1 MAKWI
6 KNEFWNGYSV
16 FEKIFMLAMVLLQ
29 VVMYC
34 ITPDTIIGMVCGIAG
49 VICVVL
55 TAKGKISSYL
65 FNFIQMI
72 TYMIICWDAK
82 LFLEFGEQVF
92 YFVAC
97 IFGVFLCKK
106 NMATNDDGTE
116 QVLAKKFKPWHWV
129 VTIIVTVVTTVL
141 LGTFGNTILGSTL
154 PYLDAFTVAL
164 AVIAQL
170 LMVWRYREQ
179 WAIWIV
185 INISSLVMFVMLQ
198 QWSMVAMY
206 IAWTVNAIYG
216 WVNWS
221 KLNKIQS
228 VAKEVAGEIVNEL

>member
-6 KNEFWNGYSV
+6 KNEFWNGYNW
-16 FEKIFMLAMVLLQ
+16 FERIFMLAMVLLQ

-34 ITPDTIIGMVCGIAG
+34 FVPDSLIGMVCGVAG

-82 LFLEFGEQVF
+82 LFIEFGEQIF
-92 YFVAC
+92 YFVVC
-97 IFGVFLCKK
+97 IFGVFLWKK
-106 NMATNDDGTE
+106 NMKKNEDGTE
-116 QVLAKKFKPWHWV
+116 QVIAKKFKPWHWV
-129 VTIIVTVVTTVL
+129 VTVVVTVVSTFL
-141 LGTFGNTILGSTL
+141 IGTFGEVILGSTL
-154 PYLDAFTVAL
+154 PYIDALTVAL

-179 WAIWIV
+179 WAVWIV
-185 INISSLVMFVMLQ
+185 IDIASLVMFVMLG
-198 QWSMVAMY
+198 QWSMVVMY
-206 IAWTVNAIYG
+206 VAWTINAFYG
-216 WVNWS
+216 WYNWT
-221 KLNKIQS
+221 KLNK
-228 VAKEVAGEIVNEL
+228 VEG

>member
-6 KNEFWNGYSV
+6 KNEFWNGYSW
-16 FEKIFMLAMVLLQ
+16 FERIFMLAMVLLQ

-34 ITPDTIIGMVCGIAG
+34 FVPDSLIGMVCGVAG

-92 YFVAC
+92 YFVVC
-97 IFGVFLCKK
+97 IFGVFLWKK
-106 NMATNDDGTE
+106 NMKKNADGTE
-116 QVLAKKFKPWHWV
+116 QVVAKKFKPWRW
-129 VTIIVTVVTTVL
+129 IVTAGVTAISTFI
-141 LGTFGNTILGSTL
+141 LGTFGEVILGSTL
-154 PYLDAFTVAL
+154 PYIDAFTVAL

-179 WAIWIV
+179 WAVWIV
-185 INISSLVMFVMLQ
+185 IDIASLVMFIMLG
-198 QWSMVAMY
+198 QWSMVVMY
-206 IAWTVNAIYG
+206 VAWTINALYG
-216 WVNWS
+216 WYNWT
-221 KLNKIQS
+221 KLNKTQ
-228 VAKEVAGEIVNEL
+228 

>member
-1 MAKWI
+1 MARWI
-6 KNEFWNGYSV
+6 KNEFWNGYSW
-16 FEKIFMLAMVLLQ
+16 FERAFMFLMVALQ
-29 VVMYC
+29 VIVYFFV
-34 ITPDTIIGMVCGIAG
+34 PDSPIGMVCGIAG

-72 TYMIICWDAK
+72 TYMIICWNAR

-97 IFGVFLCKK
+97 IFGVFLWKK
-106 NMATNDDGTE
+106 NMKKNDDGTE
-116 QVLAKKFKPWHWV
+116 QVIAKKFKPWHWV
-129 VTIIVTVVTTVL
+129 VTVVMTIVSTVI
-141 LGTFGNTILGSTL
+141 LGYFGDNILGSTL
-154 PYLDAFTVAL
+154 SYLDAFTVAL

-185 INISSLVMFVMLQ
+185 IDVSSLIMFVILG

-216 WVNWS
+216 WINWS
-221 KLNKIQS
+221 KLNKIQN
-228 VAKEVAGEIVNEL
+228 VKEA

>member
-6 KNEFWNGYSV
+6 KNEFWNGYNW
-16 FEKIFMLAMVLLQ
+16 FERIFMLAMVLLQ

-34 ITPDTIIGMVCGIAG
+34 FVPDSPIGMVCGIAG

-72 TYMIICWDAK
+72 TYMIICLDAK
-82 LFLEFGEQVF
+82 LFLEFGEQIF

-97 IFGVFLCKK
+97 IFGVFLWKK
-106 NMATNDDGTE
+106 NMKKNEDGTE
-116 QVLAKKFKPWHWV
+116 QVIAKKFKPWHWV
-129 VTIIVTVVTTVL
+129 VTVVVTVVSTFL
-141 LGTFGNTILGSTL
+141 FGTFGEVILGSTL
-154 PYLDAFTVAL
+154 PYIDAFTVAL

-179 WAIWIV
+179 WAVWIV
-185 INISSLVMFVMLQ
+185 IDVSSLVMFVMLG
-198 QWSMVAMY
+198 QWSMVVMY
-206 IAWTVNAIYG
+206 VAWTINAFYG
-216 WVNWS
+216 WYNWT
-221 KLNKIQS
+221 KLNK
-228 VAKEVAGEIVNEL
+228 VEG